1 MKSYQNALL
10 PEYGLGLGDRNVWVG
25 LGLSGWVDKETN
37 TRGKRGES
45 LRNVSI

>member
-1 MKSYQNALL
+1 M
-10 PEYGLGLGDRNVWVG
+10 VWVG

-45 LRNVSI
+45 PRDFNI